1 MQKWMALLTCETV
14 CERNKEDKMITITRD
29 GGVVTLINVFSCD
42 PQNQQRL
49 IDFWIRA
56 TEETLGKFPGI
67 ISAVLH

>member
-1 MQKWMALLTCETV
+1 
-14 CERNKEDKMITITRD
+14 MITITSD